1 MSLLDNES
9 QLASVLAHELTHVMR
24 RHTYM
29 QNRSHR
35 EQFRT
40 MNIIAAVG
48 AYAPGGVAGAVITM
62 VTTIAPFIVI
72 ATIYGYSRDLERE
85 ADLKGIDMMI
95 SAEYPPEEMVKVM
108 KLLNKDI
115 EGEEIRLF
123 VNDHPALQERINY
136 LRSYLSAPADTI
148 TPQMELNRETAAY
161 FRSMEPVMRHDIQL
175 SINAG

>member
-9 QLASVLAHELTHVMR
+9 QLASVLAHELTNVMR

-29 QNRSHR
+29 QNRSNR
-35 EQFRT
+35 KKFLT

-48 AYAPGGVAGAVITM
+48 AYAPGGGAGAVIS
-62 VTTIAPFIVI
+62 VVKSIDPFIVI
-72 ATIYGYSRDLERE
+72 ATMYGYSRDLERE

-108 KLLNKDI
+108 KLLNKDL

-123 VNDHPALQERINY
+123 YNDHPALQERINY
-136 LRSYLSAPADTI
+136 LSSYLGARSDKVTS
-148 TPQMELNRETAAY
+148 QMELNRETAAY
-161 FRSMEPVMRHDIQL
+161 FRSMEPVMIHDIRL
-175 SINAG
+175 PIRSG